1 VAFAEDD
8 RNPREKKR
16 AWRKTDR
23 RCVDGSD
30 TVCSRVLILTGRA
43 GTAPSGI
50 DELVGQPVR
59 MMDQCR
65 QTLRT
70 DIGFFAC
77 KPEDE
82 DREVVFRSA
91 AAETGNW

>member
-1 VAFAEDD
+1 M
-8 RNPREKKR
+8 
-16 AWRKTDR
+16 
-23 RCVDGSD
+23 D
-30 TVCSRVLILTGRA
+30 TACSRVLILASST
-43 GTAPSGI
+43 GTAPSCI

-82 DREVVFRSA
+82 DREVVLRSA